1 MKLENINYEDFKK
14 LQEALNN
21 ILCKTWEIKNNAI
34 CSGDNV
40 IISEIRIRKLI
51 KKYNENL
58 LILKK
63 IFPELTK
70 DLG

>member
-1 MKLENINYEDFKK
+1 MKLENINYNDLKALEI
-14 LQEALNN
+14 ALNN
-21 ILCKTWEIKNNAI
+21 ILCKTWQIKNNAI
-34 CSGDNV
+34 YSGEHI

-63 IFPELTK
+63 VFPELTK

>member
-1 MKLENINYEDFKK
+1 MKLDKLNYDDLIK
-14 LQEALNN
+14 LEEALNN
-21 ILCKTWEIKNNAI
+21 ILCKTWQIKDNAI

-40 IISEIRIRKLI
+40 IISEVRIRKLI

-58 LILKK
+58 LILSK